1 MHSGS
6 NVLNNTPA
14 LLATG
19 VSLYV
24 ILSRR
29 KRCPNATKG
38 RKPSKQAGLD
48 QRVAASDG
56 SQPPHAIVAQSRQ
69 PSGVNPVGMPHLHL
83 TPKQGQH
90 STDSMTYSQVYDT
103 AEGFETCGSVTRS
116 QTHVSICS
124 LPALHTQTV
133 MHPDAEESDLTQALR
148 ELQREQAQQQQTAA
162 SDASSA
168 VQSRRRQVSELQRSQ
183 QSAGYAHKE
192 PVLNLHSQP
201 ILQNNPAENISH
213 SHQQLAQAAGIQPQR
228 QRQSQEAGNAHQTS
242 EQPRQLKHGGFKI
255 DRPQHA
261 QQAPAAN
268 GRPTPG
274 SGNTVLGVNASGV
287 NALSEAQVLSRLYV
301 LQFTHLPYTCE

>member
-6 NVLNNTPA
+6 HVLNNTPA

-29 KRCPNATKG
+29 KRCPNAAKG
-38 RKPSKQAGLD
+38 RKPSKQAGLN
-48 QRVAASDG
+48 QGVAASDG

-90 STDSMTYSQVYDT
+90 STDSATYSQVYDT

-124 LPALHTQTV
+124 IPALHTQTV

-168 VQSRRRQVSELQRSQ
+168 VQSGGRRVSELQRAQ
-183 QSAGYAHKE
+183 QSAGYAHKD

-201 ILQNNPAENISH
+201 ILQNNPAENVSH
-213 SHQQLAQAAGIQPQR
+213 GYQQLAQAADSQQQWQPQ
-228 QRQSQEAGNAHQTS
+228 EVGNAHQMS

-255 DRPQHA
+255 ARSQHA

-268 GRPTPG
+268 GGPTPG

-287 NALSEAQVLSRLYV
+287 HALSEAQVLSRLYV
-301 LQFTHLPYTCE
+301 LQCAGLPCTCE